1 MLFSYGLL
9 SYKQPRFSTTIRRFL
24 CLVKHP
30 GVYHNSRH
38 NLQREIA
45 DLCTKD
51 SHESFLL
58 LIMPV
63 MSNDML
69 NNRWELRRIV
79 HDMLRRKQHAL
90 EQPLPRER
98 RADGNHVHPCRQG
111 CLYAGGRVFED

>member
-1 MLFSYGLL
+1 LL
-9 SYKQPRFSTTIRRFL
+9 M
-24 CLVKHP
+24 
-30 GVYHNSRH
+30 
-38 NLQREIA
+38 
-45 DLCTKD
+45 
-51 SHESFLL
+51 
-58 LIMPV
+58 MPV

-111 CLYAGGRVFED
+111 CLYAGGRVFEDEAICRWNAKFACNQHIYLRVGLAVLDVVARSNEVEG